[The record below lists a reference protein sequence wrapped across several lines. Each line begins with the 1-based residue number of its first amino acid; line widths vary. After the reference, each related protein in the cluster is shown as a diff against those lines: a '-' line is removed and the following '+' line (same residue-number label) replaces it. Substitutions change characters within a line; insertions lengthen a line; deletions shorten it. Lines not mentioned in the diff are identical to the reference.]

1 MRYSLLKI
9 SKVDFIPSDSVKNKY
24 LYAFLKA
31 FITID
36 YWRKK
41 MKEVRIHGRGGQGSV
56 TAAELLAV
64 AAFDDGKYSQ
74 AFPAFG
80 VERRGAPVMA
90 FVRLDDKPI
99 RLRSQIYEPDYVIV
113 QDATLVD
120 VVNVAAGAKPD
131 GIILINSEKSPKNF
145 KLDTNASIKTLDA
158 TKLAMDII
166 GKPIVNTT
174 LVGAFAGVSGLINP
188 ESIKNAV
195 MERFP
200 GKVGEMNA
208 EAIQAAYDLME
219 EQR

>member
-1 MRYSLLKI
+1 MQLLE
-9 SKVDFIPSDSVKNKY
+9 
-24 LYAFLKA
+24 A

-36 YWRKK
+36 SLSLIYIINYCRRKKK
-41 MKEVRIHGRGGQGSV
+41 MKEIRIHGRGGQGSV

-64 AAFDDGKYSQ
+64 AAFEDGKYSQ

-80 VERRGAPVMA
+80 VERRGAPVTA

-120 VVNVAAGAKPD
+120 VVDVARGTKPE
-131 GIILINSEKSPKNF
+131 GFILINTEKSPEHF
-145 KLDTNASIKTLDA
+145 KMETKASIKTLDA
-158 TKLAMDII
+158 TKLAMDFI

-174 LVGAFAGVSGLINP
+174 LIGAFAGVSGLIKP

-200 GKVGEMNA
+200 GKVGEKNA
-208 EAIQAAYDLME
+208 AAIQAAYDMME
-219 EQR
+219 AHR

>member
-1 MRYSLLKI
+1 
-9 SKVDFIPSDSVKNKY
+9 
-24 LYAFLKA
+24 
-31 FITID
+31 
-36 YWRKK
+36 
-41 MKEVRIHGRGGQGSV
+41 MKEIRIHGRGGQGSV

-64 AAFDDGKYSQ
+64 AAFEDGKFSQ

-90 FVRLDDKPI
+90 FVRLNDKPI

-131 GIILINSEKSPKNF
+131 GIILINTEKKPEAFSLNTKA
-145 KLDTNASIKTLDA
+145 DVKTLDA

-174 LVGAFAGVSGLINP
+174 LVGAFAGVSGLIRP

-200 GKVGEMNA
+200 GKVGENNA
-208 EAIQAAYDLME
+208 KAIQAAYDMME
-219 EQR
+219 AQR

>member
-1 MRYSLLKI
+1 
-9 SKVDFIPSDSVKNKY
+9 
-24 LYAFLKA
+24 
-31 FITID
+31 
-36 YWRKK
+36 
-41 MKEVRIHGRGGQGSV
+41 MKEIRIHGRGGQGSV

-64 AAFDDGKYSQ
+64 AAFEDGKYSQ

-120 VVNVAAGAKPD
+120 VVDVARGAKPD
-131 GIILINSEKSPKNF
+131 GIILINTEKSAGSF
-145 KLDTNASIKTLDA
+145 KLDTKASVKTIDA
-158 TKLAMDII
+158 TKLAMDYI

-174 LVGAFAGVSGLINP
+174 LIGAFAGVSGIIRS

-200 GKVGEMNA
+200 GKTAENNA
-208 EAIQAAYDLME
+208 KAIQAAYEMME
-219 EQR
+219 AQR